1 MIYFFA
7 VFIDPLGGQG
17 LDLKY
22 YYYFGSIN
30 LFISYLRK
38 SLKRIFGSNLPPP
51 TPNAFEKKNDFND
64 FLSSLWRRF

>member
-22 YYYFGSIN
+22 HYYFGSIAKLRIPAKLSLALLSILN
-30 LFISYLRK
+30 QTTRPAVRPAVRLPVRK
-38 SLKRIFGSNLPPP
+38 SLK
-51 TPNAFEKKNDFND
+51 D
-64 FLSSLWRRF
+64 LS

>member
-38 SLKRIFGSNLPPP
+38 SFKKFFDSNPPPP

-64 FLSSLWRRF
+64 FLFSL

>member
-38 SLKRIFGSNLPPP
+38 SFKKFFDSGPPP
-51 TPNAFEKKNDFND
+51 SP
-64 FLSSLWRRF
+64 

>member
-38 SLKRIFGSNLPPP
+38 SLKKFFDSNPPSP
-51 TPNAFEKKNDFND
+51 YPKCIWGKEVFND
-64 FLSSLWRRF
+64 FLSSL